1 LIRNVGEKQ
10 SKKERRAA
18 RAEAGKPSDA
28 ELEKLLAD
36 LTPEQAEMF
45 VDALE
50 LAVKKRRLMLWG
62 YVAAAFALLAGIAAA
77 FWIYGTR
84 EEGQFVGWAFLI
96 PPGLAGLMLF
106 VFGRWSRA
114 LKPSNPPPP
123 AT

>member
-1 LIRNVGEKQ
+1 MGEKQ
-10 SKKERRAA
+10 SKMERRAA

-28 ELEKLLAD
+28 ELEKLLAG

-50 LAVKKRRLMLWG
+50 LAVKKRRLLLWG
-62 YVAAAFALLAGIAAA
+62 YVAAAVALLAGIAAA

-84 EEGQFVGWAFLI
+84 DEGQFVGWAFLI
-96 PPGLAGLMLF
+96 PPGLAGLTLF

-114 LKPSNPPPP
+114 VKPSNPPPP
-123 AT
+123 AK